1 MNYFII
7 LCVVSVLAVGQV
19 MFKIV
24 STRIGDKGFSAL
36 ATDYTALGIFA
47 GSLAIYGIAT
57 IAWILAIRQV
67 PLSTAYLFMSLA
79 FIMVPVMSHYVLGEP
94 LNIRI
99 AIGGAFIIGGI
110 LIAASSPA

>member
-24 STRIGDKGFSAL
+24 STRIGDKGFIAL
-36 ATDYTALGIFA
+36 TTDYTALGIFL
-47 GSLAIYGIAT
+47 GSLAIYGVAT

-79 FIMVPVMSHYVLGEP
+79 FILVPVMSHYVLGEP
-94 LNIRI
+94 IGIRI
-99 AIGGAFIIGGI
+99 AIGSVFIIGGI
-110 LIAASSPA
+110 LIAATA